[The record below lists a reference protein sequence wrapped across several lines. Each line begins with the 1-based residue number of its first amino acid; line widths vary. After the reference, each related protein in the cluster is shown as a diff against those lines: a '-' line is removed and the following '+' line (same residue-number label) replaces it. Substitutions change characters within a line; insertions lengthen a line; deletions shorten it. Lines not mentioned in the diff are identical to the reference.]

1 MKILVD
7 IDHVLFSTDK
17 QIIKIW
23 NKYNPNRAL
32 EPVENI
38 DWKFEKILNDETN
51 NTTNVTLSELFT
63 MFDKEDFYEDVELF
77 KSVSMLN
84 DYSWDNE
91 IIFCSKHCESRKLI
105 TTRFIN
111 KYFPNCKLMFVDDF
125 EDKCDVECDL
135 IIDDRVE
142 CIKDSKAKYR
152 ILFGEYEWNKNYE
165 ERENNDN
172 SFRCNDWKNVF
183 IIIENILYKRRV
195 NL

>member
-7 IDHVLFSTDK
+7 IDSTIFNTAK
-17 QIIKIW
+17 QIIKIH
-23 NKYNPNRAL
+23 NKHNPNRL
-32 EPVENI
+32 LTYVNDI
-38 DWKFEKILNDETN
+38 DWKFEKVLKNKEYN
-51 NTTNVTLSELFT
+51 PKGVTLSELFT

-77 KSVSMLN
+77 KSVLILN

-91 IIFCSKHCESRKLI
+91 IIFCSKHCESRKII

-111 KYFPNCKLMFVDDF
+111 KYFPNCKLMFVDNF
-125 EDKCDVECDL
+125 KDKCDVECDL

-165 ERENNDN
+165 ERDNDN
-172 SFRCNDWKNVF
+172 FFRCNDWRNVF
-183 IIIENILYKRRV
+183 IIIENILYEKERIK
-195 NL
+195 